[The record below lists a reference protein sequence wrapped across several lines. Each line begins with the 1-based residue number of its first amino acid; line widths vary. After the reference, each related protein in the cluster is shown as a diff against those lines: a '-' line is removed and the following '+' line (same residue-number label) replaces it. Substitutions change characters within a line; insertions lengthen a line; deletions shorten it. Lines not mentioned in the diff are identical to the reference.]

1 MKTISEVLTLG
12 SKPAILLAE
21 DDPDQSDALREVLE
35 SEGYAVET
43 VFSGDVA
50 LRRLS
55 SNSFTAA
62 IMDARMPGLHGGTV
76 LKVCRVRDPQIC
88 TPIIMVSAFAS
99 PRDLDQYK
107 KDGAV
112 ASFTKPLEMSEILKC
127 VRQLVDKPGDNSEKP
142 KCGCGKGGCDQN
154 GVAFC
159 AHENMVKV

>member
-1 MKTISEVLTLG
+1 MNTINEVLVRD

-21 DDPDQSDALREVLE
+21 DDPDQSDSLREVLE

-50 LRRLS
+50 LRRLVS
-55 SNSFTAA
+55 HDFVAA

-76 LKVCRVRDPQIC
+76 LKVCRVRDPRVC

-107 KDGAV
+107 KDGAL
-112 ASFTKPLEMSEILKC
+112 ASFTKPLDVAEVMKC
-127 VRQLVDKPGDNSEKP
+127 VRQVVDKQRHDDSQQIKNECVQS
-142 KCGCGKGGCDQN
+142 GCN
-154 GVAFC
+154 LHSAPV
-159 AHENMVKV
+159 ENISKV

>member
-1 MKTISEVLTLG
+1 MKTINEVLLRG
-12 SKPAILLAE
+12 NKPAILLAE
-21 DDPDQSDALREVLE
+21 DDPDQSDSLREVLE
-35 SEGYAVET
+35 SEGYAVEP

-55 SNSFTAA
+55 SNNFVAA

-76 LKVCRVRDPQIC
+76 LKVCRVRDPRIS

-112 ASFTKPLEMSEILKC
+112 AGFTKPLDVTEVMKC
-127 VRQLVDKPGDNSEKP
+127 VRQLVDKQLVIGSQ
-142 KCGCGKGGCDQN
+142 QN
-154 GVAFC
+154 
-159 AHENMVKV
+159 